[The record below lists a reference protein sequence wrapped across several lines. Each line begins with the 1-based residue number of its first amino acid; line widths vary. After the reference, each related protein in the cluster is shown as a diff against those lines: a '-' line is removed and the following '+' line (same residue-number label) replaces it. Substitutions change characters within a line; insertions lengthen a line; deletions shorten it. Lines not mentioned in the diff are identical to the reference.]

1 MTQEGMDKVQEK
13 EKYRSEEPF
22 CGGRWVDRRLWR
34 NPQKN
39 LRDLSCTVRQADGI
53 VRTK

>member
-13 EKYRSEEPF
+13 EKYRSDEPF

-34 NPQKN
+34 NPLEN
-39 LRDLSCTVRQADGI
+39 LRDLGSAVKQSDEI
-53 VRTK
+53 V